1 MDRMDTASPDPRIPS
16 SPHMTPSPSP
26 CADGAGLPTSIDADT
41 LRRLAGSARWPQVLD
56 VRRAPAHDAS
66 PLRIAGALRCA
77 PGQVSDAPAW
87 LDPARDVVC
96 VCVHGHEVSRDAAAA
111 LRGYG
116 FRARMLVGGI
126 EAWRAAG
133 GAIRRADATLQ
144 VPPIGG
150 STWVTRS
157 RPKVDRGACPWL
169 VRRFVDPR
177 ARFVHLPE
185 GEVLEFAARTGAIA
199 FDLPGGAI
207 THDGERCS
215 FDTLCEA
222 AGLQDEALSRLAV
235 IVRGADTDRHALAP
249 EASGLMA
256 LSLGL
261 SRLHEADD
269 AAMLEAALPM
279 YDALYAWCREARH
292 ESHRWQPEATR

>member
-1 MDRMDTASPDPRIPS
+1 MDTTSPDPRIPF
-16 SPHMTPSPSP
+16 PHSARPLSASLL
-26 CADGAGLPTSIDADT
+26 ADGPGPSESIDADA

-77 PGQVSDAPAW
+77 PDAVRDAAAW
-87 LDPARDVVC
+87 LDPAREVVC
-96 VCVHGHEVSRDAAAA
+96 VCVHGHEVSRDAAAT
-111 LRGYG
+111 LRARG
-116 FRARMLVGGI
+116 FRARRLAGGI
-126 EAWRAAG
+126 EAWREAG

-144 VPPIGG
+144 GPDVGG
-150 STWVTRS
+150 SIWVTRA
-157 RPKVDRGACPWL
+157 RPKVDRVACPWL

-185 GEVLEFAARTGAIA
+185 GEVLGFAARTGAIA

-207 THDGERCS
+207 THEGERCS

-235 IVRGADTDRHALAP
+235 VVRGADTDRPALAP
-249 EASGLMA
+249 EAPGLLA

-279 YDALYAWCREARH
+279 YDALYAWCRDARH
-292 ESHRWQPEATR
+292 ASHRWQPGATR